1 MEVPGVGRW
10 RTCVSLLLPSG
21 RKMKEGA
28 AVGQSQQISVQ
39 DKPATQATR
48 ARFAPSPFFTSLAHL
63 ASLPDR
69 EDFLDAD
76 Y

>member
-1 MEVPGVGRW
+1 
-10 RTCVSLLLPSG
+10 
-21 RKMKEGA
+21 MKEGA

-39 DKPATQATR
+39 DEPATQATR

>member
-1 MEVPGVGRW
+1 
-10 RTCVSLLLPSG
+10 
-21 RKMKEGA
+21 MKEGA

-39 DKPATQATR
+39 DQPATQATR

-69 EDFLDAD
+69 EDFLDVD